1 MLLFLSKR
9 IFVGLLVVTL
19 VSSLVFVITRIVT
32 NPELAFLP
40 IDATDAQRASVRAYL
55 GLDKGMFSQY
65 LSFLGN
71 LAKGDLGDS
80 FWQPGKS
87 AMSIV
92 IERIPLTLKL
102 NAFAMTIALALAIPL
117 GVISS
122 LKPGTWL
129 DRLTVSLS
137 LVGLSAPQFWLGF
150 LLVMFFGVRLG
161 WFPTSGADEL
171 KSFVLPGLA
180 LALPTAGK
188 ITQIVRSAM
197 LDEFERPYMLTAR
210 AKGLGL
216 IDQIG
221 RHSMRNI
228 SVTVLTQSSF
238 ELVRMIA
245 GFTLVVESVFAWPG
259 IGRLTIQALEQ
270 QDLML
275 LQAIVIVIATMIV
288 IVNIITDILYS
299 LIDPRI
305 KLS

>member
-71 LAKGDLGDS
+71 LARGDLGDS

-150 LLVMFFGVRLG
+150 MLVMFFGVRLG

>member
-102 NAFAMTIALALAIPL
+102 NAFAMIIALALAIPL

-150 LLVMFFGVRLG
+150 MLVMFFGVRLG

-288 IVNIITDILYS
+288 IVNIVTDILYS